1 MTPTAAPGPATGLS
15 TAGTGYT
22 TGVESRTAT
31 GTIGGRYRIRGLL
44 GEGGMARVLDAF
56 DDRLERPV
64 AVKVLRPETE
74 VLLGM
79 RKRFQQEARLSARL
93 IHPNIVAVLDYGED
107 HASSYLV
114 MERLPGTTL
123 RDEMARGPMAVPRLV
138 LVMTETL
145 AALAAAHKFG
155 VLHRDV
161 KPSNI
166 LLQDDGH
173 TKLSDFGIAKS
184 LDLASGGET
193 WTDDMTLTGVI
204 LGTPGYLAPERRAGH
219 PATAQSDLYSVGAV
233 LVEAFTGRRAHTGAI
248 LTDTLPPRLR
258 DVAGRA
264 LATDPDQRFP
274 SAEAML
280 HALRPSWPNAVA
292 ASPLPTERLAP
303 VPVATLPLPSV
314 LAPAPPDGATLHR
327 TPPVG
332 GLTPPRRARRRRL
345 FLAALVAAALLV
357 SLVLLAGRGRPTG
370 PTAGATS
377 HHAAHRGDPE
387 GTAIRQLATSLAGAG
402 QPGDRALAGAL
413 DATAGQRPGP
423 RRTASAENALSL
435 AQVLLAGGGLTPVQY
450 QDVVTTLQPTGAA
463 VPTTTTTT
471 TAPPLPAR
479 GPGHSHHGAGDGQDQ
494 QG

>member
-1 MTPTAAPGPATGLS
+1 M
-15 TAGTGYT
+15 
-22 TGVESRTAT
+22 ESRTAT

-74 VLLGM
+74 VLPGM

-123 RDEMARGPMAVPRLV
+123 RDEMARGPMAAPRLV

-184 LDLASGGET
+184 VDLASGGEV
-193 WTDDMTLTGVI
+193 DGRHDADGSD
-204 LGTPGYLAPERRAGH
+204 PGHSRLPRAGAASG
-219 PATAQSDLYSVGAV
+219 PPGDRTVRPV
-233 LVEAFTGRRAHTGAI
+233 LGRRRPGGSVHGTAGPRGERSSRTRC
-248 LTDTLPPRLR
+248 LPGSVTSPR
-258 DVAGRA
+258 RA
-264 LATDPDQRFP
+264 LATDPNQRFP

-280 HALRPSWPNAVA
+280 HALRPSRPNAVA
-292 ASPLPTERLAP
+292 APPLPTERLAP
-303 VPVATLPLPSV
+303 VPVATLPLPAV
-314 LAPAPPDGATLHR
+314 LAPAHPERATLHR

-332 GLTPPRRARRRRL
+332 GLAPPRRARRRRL

-357 SLVLLAGRGRPTG
+357 SLVLLAGRGRPTA

-377 HHAAHRGDPE
+377 HHAAHRRRPG
-387 GTAIRQLATSLAGAG
+387 GHGHTAARDLSRRRGPARRPRAGGRARRDGRTTAGATPDGVGGERPVAGAG
-402 QPGDRALAGAL
+402 APGGRRPHAGRS
-413 DATAGQRPGP
+413 T
-423 RRTASAENALSL
+423 RTW
-435 AQVLLAGGGLTPVQY
+435 
-450 QDVVTTLQPTGAA
+450 
-463 VPTTTTTT
+463 
-471 TAPPLPAR
+471 
-479 GPGHSHHGAGDGQDQ
+479 
-494 QG
+494 